1 MRVVVT
7 RPAEQA
13 GPLADRIKALG
24 HEVVLCPLIAIE
36 PLGDE
41 PVDLTPYEWVLV
53 TSANGAHELARRRHG
68 VPKQLAAIGPGTA
81 EALREHGLEPDLVPK
96 TSTQEGLAAALP
108 RPPGRTLLAAAEGA
122 RGYLVDELGAELVPL
137 YRTRELDAPA
147 PAGDLVVLASASAAR
162 VLGKVAPDL
171 PAVSIGPETTRAAQE
186 AGIEVIREADPH
198 TLDGLVSA
206 LAEAAVRLPPC
217 SSPS

>member
-1 MRVVVT
+1 
-7 RPAEQA
+7 
-13 GPLADRIKALG
+13 
-24 HEVVLCPLIAIE
+24 
-36 PLGDE
+36 
-41 PVDLTPYEWVLV
+41 
-53 TSANGAHELARRRHG
+53 
-68 VPKQLAAIGPGTA
+68 
-81 EALREHGLEPDLVPK
+81 
-96 TSTQEGLAAALP
+96 
-108 RPPGRTLLAAAEGA
+108 
-122 RGYLVDELGAELVPL
+122 VDELGAELVPL
-137 YRTRELDAPA
+137 YRTRELEAVA

>member
-7 RPAEQA
+7 RPTEQA
-13 GPLADRIKALG
+13 GPLADRIEALG
-24 HEVVLCPLIAIE
+24 HEVVLCPLIEIE

-41 PVDLTPYEWVLV
+41 SIDLTPYEWVLV
-53 TSANGAHELARRRHG
+53 TSANGAHELARRRRG

-81 EALREHGLEPDLVPK
+81 EVLREHGLEPDLVPK

-108 RPPGRTLLAAAEGA
+108 RPTGPTLLAAAEGA
-122 RGYLVDELGAELVPL
+122 RSFLVDELGAEFLPL
-137 YRTRELDAPA
+137 YRTRELDPAP
-147 PAGDLVVLASASAAR
+147 PAGDIAILASASAAR

-186 AGIEVIREADPH
+186 AGIEVICEADPH
-198 TLDGLVSA
+198 TLDGLVTA